1 MVRQRSRKKSL
12 LGKDV
17 MLAAQERISYI
28 YDHFEHLYVSFSGG
42 KDSGVLLN
50 LAIEEAQRRDRLP
63 VDTLIVDFEAQYKET
78 EGFIE
83 RMVATNKIRPYWI
96 CLPIGL
102 RNSVSQFEPKWLC
115 WDERKKVNWVRK
127 LPDGFGVFNDP
138 NELPFFYPGMEFED
152 FVFDFAHW
160 YQQQKQTK
168 IAVLIGLRADESLN
182 RYNTIKNQYK
192 DKFHHLPWTTK
203 MQQDVYMA
211 YPIYDWKTRDIW
223 IANGRR
229 QWDYNK
235 VYDLMHKA
243 GVSISQQRLCQPFG
257 DEQRK
262 GLWLYQILEPD
273 TWQKLVD
280 RVEGCNF
287 GARYSKEQGRIVGY
301 YRFKLPPGFTY
312 RQYSKH
318 LLSTMPPHVE
328 KHYRERIYK
337 FLQWWRR
344 NGHHKGIRRI
354 PDFADSKLEAKK
366 QVPSWRRIC
375 KVLIKN
381 DYWCRGLSFGYN
393 KAVAQ
398 QYHSLYNDYVG
409 HGGFYGK

>member
-102 RNSVSQFEPKWLC
+102 RNSVSQFEPKWVC

-127 LPDGFGVFNDP
+127 MPDVFGVFNDP

-301 YRFKLPPGFTY
+301 YRFKTAS
-312 RQYSKH
+312 RIN
-318 LLSTMPPHVE
+318 LSS
-328 KHYRERIYK
+328 I
-337 FLQWWRR
+337 
-344 NGHHKGIRRI
+344 
-354 PDFADSKLEAKK
+354 
-366 QVPSWRRIC
+366 
-375 KVLIKN
+375 
-381 DYWCRGLSFGYN
+381 
-393 KAVAQ
+393 
-398 QYHSLYNDYVG
+398 
-409 HGGFYGK
+409 